1 MIQSLLK
8 VLVRIAMTPLGWQVL
23 VEGSYSS
30 GPTEEGHVYH
40 LCMEDVEEVA
50 TDLRPSLSVLQLV
63 GKIQRYSKSSN
74 HN

>member
-1 MIQSLLK
+1 MLK
-8 VLVRIAMTPLGWQVL
+8 VLVRIAMTHLGWQVL
-23 VEGSYSS
+23 VEDSYNS

-63 GKIQRYSKSSN
+63 GKTLRLSKLL
-74 HN
+74 